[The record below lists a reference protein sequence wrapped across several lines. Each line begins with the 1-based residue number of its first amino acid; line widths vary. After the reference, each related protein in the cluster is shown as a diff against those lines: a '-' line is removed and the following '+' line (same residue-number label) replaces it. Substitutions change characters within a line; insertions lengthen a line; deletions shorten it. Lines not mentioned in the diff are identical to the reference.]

1 MHVQTHTH
9 TVIYTTHTHTHV
21 SLPAP
26 LNPTLRA
33 CSTIKNAFYHQCVY
47 PPRPLATSSHFN
59 FIGETVPISGS
70 SRTAPFIPTPH
81 PLTPFHSN
89 QCDGP
94 PDQLGVCIS
103 GIYILWLDVWSESLQ
118 QGIGFSDSPSDSASQ
133 RFSSPSLRAKRPP
146 EAGRRPRQ
154 CAASASGTLNFSL
167 GSYFVDK

>member
-9 TVIYTTHTHTHV
+9 TQSYIQHTHTHI

-59 FIGETVPISGS
+59 FIGYTVPIRSS
-70 SRTAPFIPTPH
+70 SRTAPFIPTR
-81 PLTPFHSN
+81 
-89 QCDGP
+89 P
-94 PDQLGVCIS
+94 PDQVGVCIS
-103 GIYILWLDVWSESLQ
+103 GIYILWLDAWSESLQ
-118 QGIGFSDSPSDSASQ
+118 QGISFSDSPSDSGSE
-133 RFSSPSLRAKRPP
+133 RFGSPSLRAKRPP